1 GDRTD
6 DKNADRRKHHHPP
19 PMDISELAVKGSHG
33 SPGEQIG
40 RDHPG
45 EVVEVAEM
53 AADRWQS
60 GGNNRLVER
69 AQEHRQHDAEDDGP
83 YFRMRQRPRLG
94 WRLGLHRSRL
104 GLRFRG
110 GHRAVY
116 ISTVMSR

>member
-1 GDRTD
+1 VDSG
-6 DKNADRRKHHHPP
+6 
-19 PMDISELAVKGSHG
+19 EVAVEGSHG

-94 WRLGLHRSRL
+94 WRLRLHRARL
-104 GLRFRG
+104 GLRFRGGARG